1 MKVGTKKRP
10 LRFATPKPPALQT
23 ADELVDKALD
33 KIRNADRGCAK
44 LIGPLTKQAAP
55 LIAEGRLLA
64 KNSDSTSTAEHLMH
78 KSMLTGVCIERR
90 YHTGGGGENIT
101 TLHDFEF
108 EYESN
113 LMHNVFD
120 KKSRG
125 LRVNHTGS
133 NPIFGKPHGTT
144 YDFRSHF
151 EKGTC
156 SYFKTNV
163 FDREDDPD
171 NTRHM
176 SVIFPLNS
184 NAGTEGVRHEKFTG
198 HLKEYLKPINEAG
211 GTPSLIESINSK
223 DSKFGWIHRPPLK
236 YNSSDF
242 STELRRLKGT
252 SGEIVINKGIT
263 VYRVQIHRSIIMT
276 KLKGQQG
283 NMVVCEEAI
292 IQLQKQVIDNS
303 TKQKEFKNT
312 PDCLVLTARVKLAD
326 PNSDVGGPPNANKP
340 KQGVSVVVEH
350 KDNIHLLASHAFS
363 MQIMDKHTPHAV
375 VDRGD
380 DTMRTFGW
388 LLQQMS
394 NITSDKA
401 PNQLKAKKMFE
412 NLAIKY
418 TPARTAASEEYI
430 KSRMKYLNVT
440 RTTYDER
447 SKGPTASETHEK
459 PPTNEELLKHSF
471 VAHTKAFMIRP
482 ETQACNI
489 QAGRRVAVQRVVV
502 VDWTSS
508 PSFGLVLVTVQGG
521 KRPLNWVFIKSYS
534 IQGNAE
540 MDAII
545 RQNALR
551 ANRAKASEISD
562 HDIKVRP
569 VRSASAHSL
578 SNPPV
583 PSDPLPAGTPARPAS
598 ASSTRS
604 SFTPTPPV
612 YDFAFNHLTG
622 CSTLPEELE
631 LELELL

>member
-64 KNSDSTSTAEHLMH
+64 KNNESTSTAEHLMH

-144 YDFRSHF
+144 YDFQSHF

-176 SVIFPLNS
+176 SVIFPLDI
-184 NAGTEGVRHEKFTG
+184 GEDPEGKRHEKFNQ
-198 HLKEYLKPINEAG
+198 HLEEYLKPVKEAG
-211 GTPSLIESINSK
+211 VVPSLIQSINSK
-223 DSKFGWIHRPPLK
+223 DSKFGWIHRSPLK

-283 NMVVCEEAI
+283 NRVVCEEAI

-326 PNSDVGGPPNANKP
+326 PRSGVGG
-340 KQGVSVVVEH
+340 EH

-412 NLAIKY
+412 NLAIEY
-418 TPARTAASEEYI
+418 TPAREAASEEYI
-430 KSRMKYLNVT
+430 KSRTKYLNVT
-440 RTTYDER
+440 RKTYDER
-447 SKGPTASETHEK
+447 RKEPITSETHEN

-545 RQNALR
+545 KQNALR
-551 ANRAKASEISD
+551 ASRAKASSD
-562 HDIKVRP
+562 HISVQ
-569 VRSASAHSL
+569 
-578 SNPPV
+578 
-583 PSDPLPAGTPARPAS
+583 PLVQPARPTS
-598 ASSTRS
+598 APPKLPGAGA

-612 YDFAFNHLTG
+612 YDFAVNHLTG

-631 LELELL
+631 LVLELL